1 MDKDLILGTAMWGW
15 KIEKNI
21 CFQLLDKFYDKG
33 FRCVDTATN
42 YPINNSPKS
51 FRDAENII
59 AEWININGISDL
71 KIIMKIGSVDN
82 SGGSK
87 NNLSFSYLLMNKEY
101 YISKFHHNLWM
112 LMVHWDNRKKKER
125 IMETVNALTIFHK
138 ENIGIGLSG
147 IKYPEIYY
155 NIFNDKG
162 LKPSIEC
169 KHNLY
174 ESHIDRY
181 RKYFTNNIIYT
192 YGANMGG
199 LNLKNEYSDQ
209 SSIVFRC
216 IDSSKYCEFINRINS
231 TIAKYNNELPMKITT
246 LNQLSLIEI
255 LFNDQINGLII
266 APSKLNQLNST
277 LSDYEILSVKILGD
291 SKMIFTKIFNEIRNK
306 NSQFKK

>member
-1 MDKDLILGTAMWGW
+1 MDKGLILGTAMWGW

-51 FRDAENII
+51 FRDSENII

-87 NNLSFSYLLMNKEY
+87 NNLSFSYFLMNKEY

-112 LMVHWDNRKKKER
+112 LMVHWDNSNKKEK

-155 NIFNDKG
+155 NIFNDNG
-162 LKPSIEC
+162 LEPSIEC

-181 RKYFTNNIIYT
+181 IKYFTNNIIYT

-209 SSIVFRC
+209 SSIALRC
-216 IDSSKYCEFINRINS
+216 IDSSKYCEFIKKINS
-231 TIAKYNNELPMKITT
+231 TIAKYNNELSMKITT
-246 LNQLSLIEI
+246 LNQLGLIEI

-277 LSDYEILSVKILGD
+277 LSDYEIFSVKILGD